1 MQLNQI
7 CLVIA
12 VTNQTCFSNA

>member
-7 CLVIA
+7 CFVIA
-12 VTNQTCFSNA
+12 MTNQTCFSNA